1 MGDPRGENY
10 RVGREQSVREGL
22 FTALVPG
29 DGGSKCV
36 CLLIGRG
43 ASVGEL
49 PLQGPRPSVAKAETR
64 RSNRHCACAVVG
76 VRHVVG
82 TGCARRGRIF
92 LRRLLIG
99 FGSLGTTQPL
109 RAWVSLWWT

>member
-1 MGDPRGENY
+1 MGGPCSGPF
-10 RVGREQSVREGL
+10 RVGRELPVREDL
-22 FTALVPG
+22 LAALVPG
-29 DGGSKCV
+29 DGGSEYV
-36 CLLIGRG
+36 SLLLGRG
-43 ASVGEL
+43 ACVGEL
-49 PLQGPRPSVAKAETR
+49 PLHAFGPSLAEAETR
-64 RSNRHCACAVVG
+64 RRHGQCACAVVG

-109 RAWVSLWWT
+109 RAWV